1 MKYKVLFK
9 EQAQNQLQQL
19 SRSYRADISEKIVL
33 LGNDPNDPAL
43 PVKKVEGKSYY
54 GLKVGTLQVIFNK
67 RDEEK
72 IIAIEKIE
80 RSLDKNAVDFD
91 EIRPDN
97 SIKFDENITLK
108 KALATQAAGHSNSIA
123 PAEKPDL
130 EIIAKPANDGYGQ
143 GYQATGTKQHPALD
157 TNQFRGAN
165 TDGHK
170 PSSPSEMD
178 ADQLE
183 AALGEL
189 KLNPGQ
195 ELTKRLEPGPAPAP
209 TPSTPTPRP
218 V

>member
-1 MKYKVLFK
+1 MKYKVLLK

-19 SRSYRADISEKIVL
+19 SPSYRADISEKMVL

-43 PVKKVEGKSYY
+43 PVKKVEGKSFY
-54 GLKVGTLQVIFNK
+54 GLKVGALQVIFDK
-67 RDEEK
+67 KDEEK

-80 RSLDKNAVDFD
+80 RYLDKNAVDFD

-97 SIKFDENITLK
+97 STNFDENITLK
-108 KALATQAAGHSNSIA
+108 KALATQAAGHSNGIA

-130 EIIAKPANDGYGQ
+130 ENPYKPTNDAYGQ
-143 GYQATGTKQHPALD
+143 GYQIEGTKQHPALD

-170 PSSPSEMD
+170 PSSPSEMSPEE
-178 ADQLE
+178 LE

-209 TPSTPTPRP
+209 ASTPTPRP